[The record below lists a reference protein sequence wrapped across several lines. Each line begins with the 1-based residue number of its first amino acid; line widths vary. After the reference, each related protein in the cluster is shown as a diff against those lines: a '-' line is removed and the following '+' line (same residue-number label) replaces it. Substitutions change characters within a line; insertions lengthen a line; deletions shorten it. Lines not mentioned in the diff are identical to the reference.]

1 MYLHPQKYEPKLVLS
16 FYPSMEIIRKL
27 ISIGISAQTDQFDRK
42 RIMLLNIFSFV
53 AVVAL
58 VAAFLQ
64 SLFSGEDQL
73 FRVVLGAGAFLFA
86 LNPLLVVKHSHFAG
100 VIMLLVSNC
109 ILSFFVNTQG
119 IASGAYLY
127 LFPLLLVN
135 GWLMDFRKPLYSSVL
150 FLITLASVISML
162 VFPSPIIHIAISE
175 EVLRASFHFNVVAAS
190 LVMVANTVAIA
201 FISYRQ
207 HLELDKR
214 MTQTEIATAELN
226 SALKEKDVLL
236 AEIHHRV
243 KNNLAVVKSLLNLQM
258 NSTTNEVAKATL
270 LESMNRVGSMALI
283 HHKLYGDNNPN
294 AIDFG
299 KYASEL
305 VDEIASS
312 YSQDGFIPPTVDLEI
327 EETILNLNKAVPCGL
342 ILNELLSNSFKH
354 AFEKGQAGNIRISIG
369 NLNGIVPKVTLTVA
383 DNGKGFDPALYSADS
398 TSLGMTI
405 IDSLC
410 GQLDGKFSYDT
421 HPGAGTKASL
431 IFPS

>member
-1 MYLHPQKYEPKLVLS
+1 M
-16 FYPSMEIIRKL
+16 
-27 ISIGISAQTDQFDRK
+27 
-42 RIMLLNIFSFV
+42 
-53 AVVAL
+53 
-58 VAAFLQ
+58 
-64 SLFSGEDQL
+64 
-73 FRVVLGAGAFLFA
+73 GAGAFLFA

-175 EVLRASFHFNVVAAS
+175 EVLRASFHFNVVSAS

-236 AEIHHRV
+236 AEIHHLR
-243 KNNLAVVKSLLNLQM
+243 
-258 NSTTNEVAKATL
+258 
-270 LESMNRVGSMALI
+270 
-283 HHKLYGDNNPN
+283 
-294 AIDFG
+294 
-299 KYASEL
+299 
-305 VDEIASS
+305 
-312 YSQDGFIPPTVDLEI
+312 
-327 EETILNLNKAVPCGL
+327 
-342 ILNELLSNSFKH
+342 
-354 AFEKGQAGNIRISIG
+354 
-369 NLNGIVPKVTLTVA
+369 
-383 DNGKGFDPALYSADS
+383 
-398 TSLGMTI
+398 
-405 IDSLC
+405 
-410 GQLDGKFSYDT
+410 
-421 HPGAGTKASL
+421 
-431 IFPS
+431 